1 MQVIRIFA
9 FIKARSG
16 EIDNLVRFI
25 HIIDLTEHPFTLC
38 HLSFH
43 LPARTIYQVK
53 MTPSVPFGNPKQFFS
68 VIQIIPIVVIII
80 DESLRLL
87 IHQMTDRTVG
97 STHFANDI
105 TLMPALVELERERA
119 AVFAPTGQVQIELI
133 FIRSDIQ
140 RHLLARLHIE
150 EHRQVN
156 RQYIPRLRIVAPL
169 QDRLL
174 LARRAGFDQ
183 RNAAFLHVAH
193 FHGCQLPGVGR
204 PDDRPTVITQI
215 RRAIHRQGNLFL
227 WFIFLLL
234 IPEGREIEII
244 IFHIRFPLLIG
255 RDNRNRSL
263 FATTPAIRPLLF
275 LFQQGF
281 GQFLLLFGEE
291 CRQSFLIRSTLFLS
305 TLRIDEIVEI
315 SFLLMILIP
324 KIV

>member
-1 MQVIRIFA
+1 
-9 FIKARSG
+9 
-16 EIDNLVRFI
+16 
-25 HIIDLTEHPFTLC
+25 
-38 HLSFH
+38 
-43 LPARTIYQVK
+43 
-53 MTPSVPFGNPKQFFS
+53 
-68 VIQIIPIVVIII
+68 
-80 DESLRLL
+80 
-87 IHQMTDRTVG
+87 MTDRTVG

-174 LARRAGFDQ
+174 LAGRAGFDQ

-204 PDDRPTVITQI
+204 PDDRPTVITQV

-227 WFIFLLL
+227 RFILLLL
-234 IPEGREIEII
+234 IPDGREIEII

-255 RDNRNRSL
+255 RYNRSRSL

-324 KIV
+324 EIV